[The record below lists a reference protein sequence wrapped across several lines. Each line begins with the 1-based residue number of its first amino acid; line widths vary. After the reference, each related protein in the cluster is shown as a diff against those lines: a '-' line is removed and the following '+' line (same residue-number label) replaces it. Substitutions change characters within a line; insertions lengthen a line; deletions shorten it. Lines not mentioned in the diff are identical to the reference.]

1 MLNKSYIYSDKQIK
15 KFSLYGF
22 LKNLKFFEPYIVI
35 FLLNQ
40 GLNLLEIG
48 LLYTIK
54 EIIINIFE
62 IPSGIIA
69 DRFGNKNELLLSF
82 VFYIISFFCFFFTNN
97 FTIAIIATSF
107 FGLGEAFR
115 SGTHKAMIYTYL
127 EIKGWQNQN
136 TLVYGKTRSS
146 SLLGSALSSI
156 LFIVIILLA
165 PKNNY
170 IFLASILPYIL
181 DFILIT
187 TYPNTLN
194 NIVKQPNRSIKY
206 TIKDMLSHIFNTK
219 ELRNSMLNN
228 GLFESVLESTKD
240 LIQPLLETAIITSGI
255 MMTYHISTDNTTKVI
270 LGLTYSMIYIFSS
283 YASKNAYRIKNHYN
297 NKPISV
303 LLNYFNLLFGL
314 VLILIA
320 FMTKLPIA
328 LVILFLV
335 IYIINNTRKPIYIDL
350 LGNLMDKNERVSILS
365 VSSQLKSLLTMA
377 FAPLTGF
384 IADKIG
390 INYAFVIV
398 GCCLIFIWCINKITT
413 KNNESITSGN

>member
-1 MLNKSYIYSDKQIK
+1 MLDISKIYSDNQIK

-35 FLLNQ
+35 FLLGQ
-40 GLNLLEIG
+40 GLNLFEIG

-69 DRFGNKNELLLSF
+69 DRFGCKKELLLSF
-82 VFYIISFFCFFFTNN
+82 IFYIISFIFFFFTKN
-97 FTIAIIATSF
+97 FALAVIATSL

-127 EIKGWQNQN
+127 EIKGWESQK

-156 LFIVIILLA
+156 LFIGIILVA

-181 DFILIT
+181 DFILIA

-194 NIVKQPNRSIKY
+194 NIVKQPNQ
-206 TIKDMLSHIFNTK
+206 TIKHIIKDISSNIMHKK
-219 ELRNSMLNN
+219 ELRNSIFNN
-228 GLFESVLESTKD
+228 GFFESIIASTKD
-240 LIQPLLETAIITSGI
+240 LIQPLLETAILTSSIIITSN
-255 MMTYHISTDNTTKVI
+255 ISTDKTTKIV
-270 LGLTYSMIYIFSS
+270 LGLTYGMIYIFSS
-283 YASKNAYRIKNHYN
+283 FASRNAYKIKNANG
-297 NKPISV
+297 NKPISN
-303 LLNYFNLLFGL
+303 LLNTFNLLLGI

-320 FMTKLPIA
+320 YMTKLPII
-328 LVILFLV
+328 LVILFLI
-335 IYIINNTRKPIYIDL
+335 IYVLNNTRKPIYIDR
-350 LGNLMDKNERVSILS
+350 LGDLMNKNERVSILS

-398 GCCLIFIWCINKITT
+398 GCCLIFLWCINKITT
-413 KNNESITSGN
+413 KK